1 MSDQETSLLQEAP
14 TPQPVVPSQTPPLI
28 VGSTPPSGGNIM
40 QKIKLLLI
48 LIPILV
54 LLVIV
59 IFVTTSFLGKPRSGK
74 STKVS
79 PTISTASTVQLPSLP
94 PISPGGFTQS
104 PTPTPK
110 EATQPAQP
118 KYRNPFQPLP

>member
-1 MSDQETSLLQEAP
+1 
-14 TPQPVVPSQTPPLI
+14 
-28 VGSTPPSGGNIM
+28 M

-48 LIPILV
+48 LVPILV

-59 IFVTTSFLGKPRSGK
+59 IFVATSFLGKPRSGK
-74 STKVS
+74 STEVT
-79 PTISTASTVQLPSLP
+79 PISTVGTVQLPSLP